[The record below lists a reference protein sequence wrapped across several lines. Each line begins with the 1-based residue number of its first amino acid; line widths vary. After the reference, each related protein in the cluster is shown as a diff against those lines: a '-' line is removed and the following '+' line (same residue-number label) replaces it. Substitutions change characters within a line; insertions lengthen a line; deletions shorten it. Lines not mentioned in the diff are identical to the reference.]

1 VISFQPPTLADRSF
15 DDLVEDMLR
24 RIPAHTPEWTN
35 PRLGDPGRTLI
46 ELFAWLGDALLYRAN
61 LVPERQR
68 LVFLKLLGLPLKP
81 AQPARAL
88 VSLAFTQADTRTAAT
103 LRPGGRIG
111 GAVPFETLGE
121 TTVLPVSAEA
131 YIKRALS
138 DQESARLGEV
148 IDGLARVHRLNAAAK
163 GYQTT
168 PVFDGGKAVPA
179 GVDVFANSADRAL
192 WLALLAPPA
201 ARPEDQPATNDD
213 ALAALGGGTPGA
225 VALLSLGVVPALAT
239 PALFEEIGPR
249 ARVPVV
255 WEIATH
261 GRSAIETDYLT
272 LEPLAGSDTTGG
284 LARPGTLRLPLP
296 AKSLIFAPSN
306 DVGENPRAGVGDA
319 PPRLDDVE
327 KAARLIAWLRLRPT
341 PGQQVDRLPLAW
353 IGINAAEV
361 DQRVTLAGRVVGV
374 STGAADQQFQLPA
387 GSVDPATLQIE
398 VEEPGQGYQ
407 PWQRIDD
414 LGAIDPDPNV
424 AREAAVYEI
433 DAAAGVLRFG
443 DGVRGRVPE
452 REMRIRL
459 AFGRFGGGRAGNLAA
474 GSMTELSATLVDGQS
489 APGLKVFQPLAA
501 DGGADAETL
510 AQAEQRVPAYLRHHD
525 RAVTANDY
533 RSLAFETPGLGVG
546 RVEVLSRFKPR
557 DRRFDVAGVVSVMA
571 LPLQPLSRAPN
582 PRPDRPFI
590 ERLYAYL
597 AARAPLATELY
608 VIGCEYVPLGVSIG
622 VTIRDGFAHDQVLND
637 VRQALQRLLWPL
649 PPGGADA
656 NGWPLGRRVKT
667 RELEVEVSRVAGVS
681 EVTGLKLFAPGA
693 DAWRP
698 LPTSSADATQSLELA
713 GWQLPELLAVAVA
726 EDPNGAPAE
735 LIAAPNPYADP
746 DAVAV
751 PVVPE
756 LC

>member
-15 DDLVEDMLR
+15 DNLVEDMLR

-81 AQPARAL
+81 AQPARTL
-88 VSLAFTQADTRTAAT
+88 VSLAFAQPTVLSAVT
-103 LRPGGRIG
+103 LAPSGRVG
-111 GAVPFETLGE
+111 GAVPFETLAE

-138 DQESARLGEV
+138 DDESASLGEV

-168 PVFDGGKAVPA
+168 PVFDGKAVPD
-179 GVDVFANSADRAL
+179 GIDVFASSADRAL
-192 WLALLAPPA
+192 WLALFAPPA
-201 ARPEDQPATNDD
+201 ARPEDQAAVNE
-213 ALAALGGGTPGA
+213 AARAALGGGDSGA
-225 VALLSLGVVPALAT
+225 AALLSVGIVPALAT
-239 PALFEEIGPR
+239 PALLEEIGPR
-249 ARVPVV
+249 ARVPVL
-255 WEIATH
+255 WEITAP
-261 GRSAIETDYLT
+261 GRSTNETDYLT
-272 LEPLAGSDTTGG
+272 LEPLAGSDTTAG
-284 LARPGTLRLPLP
+284 LARSGTLRLPLP
-296 AKSLIFAPSN
+296 DESLIFAPSN

-327 KAARLIAWLRLRPT
+327 KAARLIAWLRLRPA
-341 PGQQVDRLPLAW
+341 PGQQVERLPLAW
-353 IGINAAEV
+353 IGINAVEV
-361 DQRVTLAGRVVGV
+361 DQRVTLAGHVLGV
-374 STGAADQQFQLPA
+374 STGAADQQFPLPV

-398 VEEPGQGYQ
+398 VEEPGSGYR
-407 PWQRIDD
+407 PWQRVDD
-414 LGAIDPDPNV
+414 LGAIHPDPNV
-424 AREAAVYEI
+424 AREAAVYEL

-452 REMRIRL
+452 RDMRIRL

-474 GSMTELSATLVDGQS
+474 GSLTELSGKVVGAGT
-489 APGLKVFQPLAA
+489 APRIKVLQPLAA
-501 DGGADAETL
+501 DGGEDAETL
-510 AQAEQRVPAYLRHHD
+510 AQAESRIPSHLRHRE
-525 RAVTANDY
+525 RAVTAQDY
-533 RSLAFETPGLGVG
+533 RSIAFETPGISVG
-546 RVEVLSRFKPR
+546 RVEVLPRFKPR
-557 DRRFDVAGVVSVMA
+557 DRRFDIPGVVSVLA
-571 LPLQPLSRAPN
+571 LPHQPLSRAPN

-590 ERLYAYL
+590 ERLHAYL

-608 VIGCEYVPLGVSIG
+608 VIGCEYVPLGVSVG
-622 VTIRDGFAHDQVLND
+622 VTLRDGHARDQVLNE

-656 NGWPLGRRVKT
+656 EGWPLGRRVKA
-667 RELEVEVSRVAGVS
+667 RELEVEVSRVAGVR
-681 EVTGLKLFAPGA
+681 EVTGLVLFAREA
-693 DAWRP
+693 QAWRP
-698 LPTSSADATQSLELA
+698 LAATGADATQSLELA
-713 GWQLPELLAVAVA
+713 PWQLPELLAVVA
-726 EDPNGAPAE
+726 ADDPNGAPSE
-735 LIAAPNPYADP
+735 LTAAPNPYADP

-751 PVVPE
+751 PVVPK